1 MVFYTERKLT
11 TVQHKHSHQF
21 AMSFLSNTTD
31 NAALN
36 NLRKHYLIDAAPV
49 AEWFISALNCSSS
62 HRCGF
67 EPSSGHMC
75 DKSSSACRWW
85 GVFFFFFFF
94 SGISDNSRFRP
105 TKRLTLLKMSEIIL
119 TGRKTQ
125 IKKNLCLRKS
135 ESVTFRN

>member
-1 MVFYTERKLT
+1 M
-11 TVQHKHSHQF
+11 QHKHSHQF
-21 AMSFLSNTTD
+21 AMSFLSNTTE

-36 NLRKHYLIDAAPV
+36 NLRKHYLIEAAPV

-75 DKSSSACRWW
+75 DKPNSACRWW
-85 GVFFFFFFF
+85 GVFFVFFFVCFLFF
-94 SGISDNSRFRP
+94 SGISDISRFRP

-125 IKKNLCLRKS
+125 IKKKKKS
-135 ESVTFRN
+135 LFEKI